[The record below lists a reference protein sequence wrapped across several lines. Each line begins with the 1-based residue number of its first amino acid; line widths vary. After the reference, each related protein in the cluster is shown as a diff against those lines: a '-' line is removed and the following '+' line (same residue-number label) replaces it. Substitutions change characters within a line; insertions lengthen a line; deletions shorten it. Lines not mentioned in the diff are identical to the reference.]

1 MLRQLTRSMRIYTR
15 TGDKGTTGL
24 FSGERL
30 PKDHAI
36 FEALGTNDELS
47 SHLGYA
53 VGGLYRPPTCAG
65 CRLSTAGRRAPTSLG
80 RC

>member
-1 MLRQLTRSMRIYTR
+1 MFRQLTRSMRIYTR

-30 PKDHAI
+30 PKDNAI

-53 VGGLYRPPTCAG
+53 LGGLCCQPVQAVD
-65 CRLSTAGRRAPTSLG
+65 
-80 RC
+80 